1 MNYKSKETLGI
12 IFAIIAYF
20 SFSILDAIQKSAV
33 LYYSIFQLLFIKY
46 IFVLLLSI
54 LEARRT
60 KNITFYRSNNLK
72 LQITRSLLSVLES
85 GFFVLSFKYLSLA
98 NAHSIGA
105 LSPIIVV
112 VLSVFIL
119 NEKVSIKT
127 WVAIFIGFIGVLIV
141 IRPGSDVF
149 SVKSLIPLIAA
160 FFLGLYQIATKKMTE
175 YDSPEVSLFYSS
187 LVGIFITSIM
197 TFFFWQPVNLKSL
210 WFFLPIGIFF
220 SLGIYF
226 QILALK
232 NARAS
237 IIQPFHYT
245 LIFWAI
251 IFGFFFYKDTP
262 DLFTFLGA
270 IIITTSGI
278 FVINQTSKDNLNV

>member
-1 MNYKSKETLGI
+1 MNYKSKETIGI

-20 SFSILDAIQKSAV
+20 SFSILDTIQKSAV
-33 LYYSIFQLLFIKY
+33 LYYSIFQLLLIKY

-60 KNITFYRSNNLK
+60 KNVTFYKSKNLK
-72 LQITRSLLSVLES
+72 LQIIRSLLSILES

-105 LSPIIVV
+105 LAPIIIV

-119 NEKVSIKT
+119 NERVSIKT
-127 WVAIFIGFIGVLIV
+127 WVAIFIGFIGVLII

-149 SVKSLIPLIAA
+149 TIKSFIPLTAA

-175 YDSPEVSLFYSS
+175 YDTPEVSLFYSS
-187 LVGIFITSIM
+187 LVGICVTSIM
-197 TFFFWQPVNLKSL
+197 TFFFWEPMYLKSL
-210 WFFLPIGIFF
+210 FFFLPIGIFF

-226 QILALK
+226 QILALN

-251 IFGFFFYKDTP
+251 IFGFLFYEDIP
-262 DLFTFLGA
+262 DLFTILGA
-270 IIITTSGI
+270 IIITISGI
-278 FVINQTSKDNLNV
+278 FVINQTSKK

>member
-1 MNYKSKETLGI
+1 MNYKSKETIGI

-33 LYYSIFQLLFIKY
+33 LYYSIFQLMFVKY
-46 IFVLLLSI
+46 TFVLLLSI
-54 LEARRT
+54 LEARRS
-60 KNITFYRSNNLK
+60 KKINFYKTNNFK
-72 LQITRSLLSVLES
+72 LQIIRSLLSILES
-85 GFFVLSFKYLSLA
+85 ACFVLSFKYLSLA

-105 LSPIIVV
+105 LAPIIIV

-127 WVAIFIGFIGVLIV
+127 WLAIFIGFIGVLII
-141 IRPGSDVF
+141 IRPASDVF
-149 SVKSLIPLIAA
+149 SLKSLIPLLAA
-160 FFLGLYQIATKKMTE
+160 FFLGLYQIATKKISE
-175 YDSPEVSLFYSS
+175 YDTPEVSLFYSS

-197 TFFFWQPVNLKSL
+197 AFYFWQPIKVNSL
-210 WFFLPIGIFF
+210 IFFLPIGLFF

-226 QILALK
+226 QILALN
-232 NARAS
+232 NAKAS

-251 IFGFFFYKDTP
+251 IFGYFFYDDVP
-262 DLFTFLGA
+262 DLYTIIGA
-270 IIITTSGI
+270 LIITASGV
-278 FVINQTSKDNLNV
+278 FVINQKSNK

>member
-1 MNYKSKETLGI
+1 MNYKSKETIGI

-33 LYYSIFQLLFIKY
+33 LYYSIFQLMFVKY
-46 IFVLLLSI
+46 TFVLLLSI
-54 LEARRT
+54 LEARRS
-60 KNITFYRSNNLK
+60 KKINFYKTNNFK
-72 LQITRSLLSVLES
+72 LQIIRSLLSILES
-85 GFFVLSFKYLSLA
+85 ACFVLSFKYLSLA

-105 LSPIIVV
+105 LAPIIIV

-127 WVAIFIGFIGVLIV
+127 WLAIFIGFIGVLII
-141 IRPGSDVF
+141 IRPASDVF
-149 SVKSLIPLIAA
+149 SLKSLIPLLAA
-160 FFLGLYQIATKKMTE
+160 FFLGLYQIATKKISE
-175 YDSPEVSLFYSS
+175 YDTPEVSLFYSS

-197 TFFFWQPVNLKSL
+197 AFYFWQPVNINSL
-210 WFFLPIGIFF
+210 IFFLPIGLFF

-226 QILALK
+226 QILALN
-232 NARAS
+232 NAKAS

-251 IFGFFFYKDTP
+251 IFGYFFYDDVP
-262 DLFTFLGA
+262 DLYTIIGA
-270 IIITTSGI
+270 IIITASGI
-278 FVINQTSKDNLNV
+278 FVVNQKSRK

>member
-1 MNYKSKETLGI
+1 MNNKSKEIIGI

-20 SFSILDAIQKSAV
+20 SFSILDAIQKTAV
-33 LYYSIFQLLFIKY
+33 IHYSIFQLLFIKY
-46 IFVLLLSI
+46 TFVLLLCLIESKR
-54 LEARRT
+54 A
-60 KNITFYRSNNLK
+60 NNDNFYKSNNLK
-72 LQITRSLLSVLES
+72 LQFIRSFLSILES

-105 LSPIIVV
+105 LAPIIIV

-149 SVKSLIPLIAA
+149 SLKSFIPLIAA

-175 YDSPEVSLFYSS
+175 YDAPEVSLFYSS

-197 TFFFWQPVNLKSL
+197 AFYFWQPVNINSL
-210 WFFLPIGIFF
+210 IFFLPIGLFF

-226 QILALK
+226 QILALN
-232 NARAS
+232 NAKAS

-251 IFGFFFYKDTP
+251 IFGYFFYDDVP
-262 DLFTFLGA
+262 DLYTIIGA
-270 IIITTSGI
+270 IIITASGI
-278 FVINQTSKDNLNV
+278 FVVNQKSRK

>member
-1 MNYKSKETLGI
+1 MNYKSKEIIGI

-20 SFSILDAIQKSAV
+20 SFSILDAIQKTAV
-33 LYYSIFQLLFIKY
+33 IHYSIFQLLFIKY
-46 IFVLLLSI
+46 TFVLFLSLI
-54 LEARRT
+54 EAKRA
-60 KNITFYRSNNLK
+60 KNDNFYKSSNLK
-72 LQITRSLLSVLES
+72 IQIIRSLLSILES

-105 LSPIIVV
+105 LAPIIIVA
-112 VLSVFIL
+112 LSVFIL

-127 WVAIFIGFIGVLIV
+127 WIAIFVGFIGVLII
-141 IRPGSDVF
+141 IRPTSDVF
-149 SVKSLIPLIAA
+149 NVNSLIPLLAA
-160 FFLGLYQIATKKMTE
+160 FFLGLYQIATKKINE
-175 YDSPEVSLFYSS
+175 YDAPEVSLFYSS
-187 LVGIFITSIM
+187 LVGILITSIM
-197 TFFFWQPVNLKSL
+197 AFNFWQPVDVKSL
-210 WFFLPIGIFF
+210 YFFVPIGLFF

-251 IFGFFFYKDTP
+251 IFGFFFYGDIP
-262 DLFTFLGA
+262 DLFTIMGA

-278 FVINQTSKDNLNV
+278 FVINQTSKK

>member
-12 IFAIIAYF
+12 IFAFISYF

-33 LYYSIFQLLFIKY
+33 LYYSIFQLMFVKY
-46 IFVLLLSI
+46 TFVLLLSI
-54 LEARRT
+54 LEARRS
-60 KNITFYRSNNLK
+60 KKINFYKTNNFK
-72 LQITRSLLSVLES
+72 LQIIRSLLSILES
-85 GFFVLSFKYLSLA
+85 ACFVLSFKYLSLA

-105 LSPIIVV
+105 LAPIIIV

-127 WVAIFIGFIGVLIV
+127 WLAIFIGFIGVLII
-141 IRPGSDVF
+141 IRPASDVF
-149 SVKSLIPLIAA
+149 SLKSLIPLLAA
-160 FFLGLYQIATKKMTE
+160 FFLGLYQIATKKISE
-175 YDSPEVSLFYSS
+175 YDTPEVSLFYSS

-197 TFFFWQPVNLKSL
+197 AFYFWQPVNINSL
-210 WFFLPIGIFF
+210 IFFLPIGLFF

-226 QILALK
+226 QILALN
-232 NARAS
+232 NAKAS

-251 IFGFFFYKDTP
+251 IFGYFFYDDLP
-262 DLFTFLGA
+262 DLYTIIGA
-270 IIITTSGI
+270 LIITASGV
-278 FVINQTSKDNLNV
+278 FVINQKSNK

>member
-1 MNYKSKETLGI
+1 M
-12 IFAIIAYF
+12 
-20 SFSILDAIQKSAV
+20 
-33 LYYSIFQLLFIKY
+33 
-46 IFVLLLSI
+46 
-54 LEARRT
+54 
-60 KNITFYRSNNLK
+60 
-72 LQITRSLLSVLES
+72 
-85 GFFVLSFKYLSLA
+85 SFKHLSLA

-105 LSPIIVV
+105 LAPIIIV

-149 SVKSLIPLIAA
+149 NVKSLIPLIAA
-160 FFLGLYQIATKKMTE
+160 FFLGLYQIATKKMSE
-175 YDSPEVSLFYSS
+175 YDAPEVSLFYSS

-197 TFFFWQPVNLKSL
+197 IFFFWQPVNLKSL

-226 QILALK
+226 QILALN

-251 IFGFFFYKDTP
+251 IFGFLFYEDIP
-262 DLFTFLGA
+262 DLFTIIGS
-270 IIITTSGI
+270 IIITISGI
-278 FVINQTSKDNLNV
+278 FVINQTSKK

>member
-1 MNYKSKETLGI
+1 MNYKSKETIGI

-33 LYYSIFQLLFIKY
+33 LYYSIFQLMFVKY
-46 IFVLLLSI
+46 TFVLLLSI
-54 LEARRT
+54 LEARRS
-60 KNITFYRSNNLK
+60 KKINFYKTNNFK
-72 LQITRSLLSVLES
+72 LQIIRSLLSILES
-85 GFFVLSFKYLSLA
+85 ACFVLSFKYLSLA

-105 LSPIIVV
+105 LAPIIIV

-127 WVAIFIGFIGVLIV
+127 WLAIFIGFIGVLII
-141 IRPGSDVF
+141 IRPASDVF
-149 SVKSLIPLIAA
+149 SLKSLIPLLAA
-160 FFLGLYQIATKKMTE
+160 FFLGLYQIATKKISE
-175 YDSPEVSLFYSS
+175 YDTPEVSLFYSS

-197 TFFFWQPVNLKSL
+197 AFYFWQPVNINSL
-210 WFFLPIGIFF
+210 IFFLPIGLFF

-226 QILALK
+226 QILALN
-232 NARAS
+232 NAKAS

-251 IFGFFFYKDTP
+251 IFGYFFYNDVP
-262 DLFTFLGA
+262 DLYTIIGA
-270 IIITTSGI
+270 LIITASGI
-278 FVINQTSKDNLNV
+278 FVINQKS

>member
-33 LYYSIFQLLFIKY
+33 LYYSIFQLMFVKY
-46 IFVLLLSI
+46 TFVLLLSFI
-54 LEARRT
+54 EAKRT
-60 KNITFYRSNNLK
+60 NKINFYKTNNFK
-72 LQITRSLLSVLES
+72 LQIIRSLLSILES
-85 GFFVLSFKYLSLA
+85 ACFVLSFKYLSLA

-105 LSPIIVV
+105 LAPIIIV

-119 NEKVSIKT
+119 NEKVSKKT
-127 WVAIFIGFIGVLIV
+127 WVAIFIGFIGVLII
-141 IRPGSDVF
+141 IRPASDVF
-149 SVKSLIPLIAA
+149 SLKSLIPLLAA
-160 FFLGLYQIATKKMTE
+160 FFLGLYQIATKKISE
-175 YDSPEVSLFYSS
+175 YDTPEVSLFYSS

-197 TFFFWQPVNLKSL
+197 AFYFWQPIKVNSL
-210 WFFLPIGIFF
+210 IFFLPIGLFF

-226 QILALK
+226 QILALN
-232 NARAS
+232 NAKAS

-251 IFGFFFYKDTP
+251 IFGYFFYDDVP
-262 DLFTFLGA
+262 DLYTIIGA
-270 IIITTSGI
+270 IIITASGI
-278 FVINQTSKDNLNV
+278 FVINQKSRK

>member
-1 MNYKSKETLGI
+1 MKFKSKETLGI

-20 SFSILDAIQKSAV
+20 SFSILDAVQKTAV
-33 LYYSIFQLLFIKY
+33 IHYSIFQLLFIKY
-46 IFVLLLSI
+46 TFVLLLSMI
-54 LEARRT
+54 EAKRAD
-60 KNITFYRSNNLK
+60 NSNFYRSNNLK
-72 LQITRSLLSVLES
+72 LQIIRSLLSILES

-105 LSPIIVV
+105 LAPIIIVA
-112 VLSVFIL
+112 LSVFIL
-119 NEKVSIKT
+119 NERVSIKT
-127 WVAIFIGFIGVLIV
+127 WIAIFIGFIGVLII
-141 IRPGSDVF
+141 IRPASDVF
-149 SVKSLIPLIAA
+149 SVNYFIPLFDA
-160 FFLGLYQIATKKMTE
+160 FFLGLFQVATKKITE
-175 YDSPEVSLFYSS
+175 YDAPEVSLFYSS
-187 LVGIFITSIM
+187 LVGIIVTSIM
-197 TFFFWQPVNLKSL
+197 AFNFWQPIDFNSL
-210 WFFLPIGIFF
+210 YFFVPIGLFF

-251 IFGFFFYKDTP
+251 IFGFFFYDDIP
-262 DLFTFLGA
+262 DLFTIIGA

-278 FVINQTSKDNLNV
+278 FVINQTSKK

>member
-1 MNYKSKETLGI
+1 MNYKSKETIGI

-54 LEARRT
+54 LETRRT

-72 LQITRSLLSVLES
+72 LQIIRSLLSILES
-85 GFFVLSFKYLSLA
+85 GFFVLSFKHLSLA

-105 LSPIIVV
+105 LAPIIIV

-127 WVAIFIGFIGVLIV
+127 WVAIFVGFIGVLII
-141 IRPGSDVF
+141 IRPASDVF
-149 SVKSLIPLIAA
+149 SLKSLIPLLAA
-160 FFLGLYQIATKKMTE
+160 FFLGLYQIATKKITE
-175 YDSPEVSLFYSS
+175 YDTPEVSLFYSS

-197 TFFFWQPVNLKSL
+197 AFYFWQPVNINSL
-210 WFFLPIGIFF
+210 IFFLPIGLFF

-226 QILALK
+226 QILALN
-232 NARAS
+232 NAKAS
-237 IIQPFHYT
+237 TIQPFHYT

-251 IFGFFFYKDTP
+251 IFGYFFYDDIP
-262 DLFTFLGA
+262 DLYTFIGA
-270 IIITTSGI
+270 LIITVSGI
-278 FVINQTSKDNLNV
+278 FVINQKSRK

>member
-1 MNYKSKETLGI
+1 MNYKSNETLGI
-12 IFAIIAYF
+12 IFGIIAYL
-20 SFSILDAIQKSAV
+20 SFSILDAIQKTAIIH
-33 LYYSIFQLLFIKY
+33 YSIFQLLFFKY
-46 IFVLLLSI
+46 TFVLLISLI
-54 LEARRT
+54 EAKRA
-60 KNITFYRSNNLK
+60 NNGNFYKSNNLK
-72 LQITRSLLSVLES
+72 LQIIRSLLSILES
-85 GFFVLSFKYLSLA
+85 GLFVLSFKYLSLA

-105 LSPIIVV
+105 LAPIIIV

-127 WVAIFIGFIGVLIV
+127 WIAIFVGFIGVLII
-141 IRPGSDVF
+141 IRPASDVF
-149 SVKSLIPLIAA
+149 NINAFIPLLAA
-160 FFLGLYQIATKKMTE
+160 FFLGLYQIATKKMSE
-175 YDSPEVSLFYSS
+175 YDAPEVSLFYSS
-187 LVGIFITSIM
+187 LVGIFITSILA
-197 TFFFWQPVNLKSL
+197 FNFWQPVDVKSVY
-210 WFFLPIGIFF
+210 FFVPIGLFF

-251 IFGFFFYKDTP
+251 IFGFFFYGDIP
-262 DLFTFLGA
+262 DLYTIIGA

-278 FVINQTSKDNLNV
+278 FVISQTSKK